1 MPRTSTGPGRASSP
15 RRNGGSRPL
24 GPRPQRVPAP
34 TKSEARAKFE
44 RISLRPLTVIH
55 RLPRLIVPV
64 LMGAL
69 LLTGLLLP
77 SNWAG
82 LLLVALAAVL
92 GWFVALSWPAIV
104 PSARVLRVVV
114 IVVILA
120 AAVWRL
126 TGHQ

>member
-1 MPRTSTGPGRASSP
+1 MSRTSTGPGRASSP
-15 RRNGGSRPL
+15 RKNGGPRPL

-34 TKSEARAKFE
+34 AKSPTRIKFE
-44 RISLRPLTVIH
+44 RVSLRPLTIIH
-55 RLPRLIVPV
+55 RLPRLIVPIV
-64 LMGAL
+64 MGAL
-69 LLTGLLLP
+69 LLAGLLLP
-77 SNWAG
+77 SSWAG
-82 LLLVALAAVL
+82 LLLVVLAAIL

-114 IVVILA
+114 IVVIAA

>member
-1 MPRTSTGPGRASSP
+1 
-15 RRNGGSRPL
+15 L
-24 GPRPQRVPAP
+24 GPRPQRVPAA
-34 TKSEARAKFE
+34 TKSPARIKFE

-55 RLPRLIVPV
+55 RLPRLIVPIV
-64 LMGAL
+64 MGAL

-77 SNWAG
+77 SSWAG
-82 LLLVALAAVL
+82 LLLVALAAIL

-104 PSARVLRVVV
+104 PSARALRVVV
-114 IVVILA
+114 IIVIAA